1 MANHID
7 LPPDRPTAGPSVP
20 SFIYGP
26 KLSGIVHDSEPDTFE
41 LKTWPEM
48 FSDMLR
54 EIDVESQPNELG
66 SQDIESGDY
75 YSRHYS
81 QTPRMVTNRGT
92 LDLTG
97 SNIDMVQII
106 QKG

>member
-1 MANHID
+1 MVIS
-7 LPPDRPTAGPSVP
+7 LQESIRY
-20 SFIYGP
+20 FIYGG
-26 KLSGIVHDSEPDTFE
+26 LNIVCMRDSEPDTF
-41 LKTWPEM
+41 LYQTWPEK

-54 EIDVESQPNELG
+54 EINVDSQANDVG
-66 SQDIESGDY
+66 SEALEGGDY

-92 LDLTG
+92 LNIQD

>member
-1 MANHID
+1 M
-7 LPPDRPTAGPSVP
+7 
-20 SFIYGP
+20 
-26 KLSGIVHDSEPDTFE
+26 HDSEPDTFD
-41 LKTWPEM
+41 LKTWPET

-92 LDLTG
+92 LNLDG

>member
-1 MANHID
+1 M
-7 LPPDRPTAGPSVP
+7 R
-20 SFIYGP
+20 
-26 KLSGIVHDSEPDTFE
+26 DSEPDTF
-41 LKTWPEM
+41 LYQTWPEK

-54 EIDVESQPNELG
+54 EINVDSQANDVG
-66 SQDIESGDY
+66 SEALEGGDY

-92 LDLTG
+92 LNIQD